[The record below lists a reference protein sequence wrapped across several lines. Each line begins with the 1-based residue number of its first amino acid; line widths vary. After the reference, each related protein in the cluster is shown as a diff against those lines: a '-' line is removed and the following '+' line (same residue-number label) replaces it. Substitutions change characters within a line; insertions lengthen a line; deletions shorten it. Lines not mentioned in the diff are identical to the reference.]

1 VTAPRRQAWLSV
13 LVAIAVAGAVAIA
26 LRAGTNVGEKPAI
39 WDEDVM
45 LPVVTAIVEGGWT
58 AEHLLDY
65 EDTKGPAFFWTY
77 ALAAEIVGADLAAL
91 RGLSIACFV
100 LGAGAVG
107 WLAARCGFRP
117 ALVTAVALLFALT
130 PYLAVLGQ
138 LFMSEASFVLGALA
152 LALVVTSALGADDR
166 ARSRL
171 LGPVAFG
178 VLLAILLHHRPHA
191 AAYAGAAILVALER
205 RRGAAWPWLVAAAAA
220 GLARLPF
227 YIHWGGLVSP
237 SYQAKVE
244 LGVRLESVTYLLVAL
259 LPATAVMPWPLLR
272 ESTLRRRWAW
282 LAAGAA
288 AGLLLGALAA
298 PDLAGDTGGKFRG
311 LVASV
316 LTRIGPAPLRA
327 VLLALLAG
335 LGGAAL
341 AALIAVTTSAPL
353 RDARTVAI
361 RFAGWV
367 VLLGCA
373 LYAFTRGDV
382 YDRYVAVFLPLLPL
396 VYVDRLPRWL
406 VALQAAMLAAFA
418 GALALRWLT

>member
-1 VTAPRRQAWLSV
+1 L
-13 LVAIAVAGAVAIA
+13 AVAGAVAIA
-26 LRAGTNVGEKPAI
+26 LRGGTRIGAKPAI

-58 AEHLLDY
+58 APHLLDY

-77 ALAAEIVGADLAAL
+77 ALAAEVVGADLAAL

-117 ALVTAVALLFALT
+117 ALVAAVALLFALT
-130 PYLAVLGQ
+130 PYLAVLAQ
-138 LFMSEASFVLGALA
+138 LFMSEASFVLGALT
-152 LALVVTSALGADDR
+152 LALVVTGALGADD

-171 LGPVAFG
+171 LGPIAFG
-178 VLLAILLHHRPHA
+178 VLVAILLHHRPHA
-191 AAYAGAAILVALER
+191 AAYAGAALLVAIER
-205 RRGAAWPWLVAAAAA
+205 RRRASWPWLVAGVVA
-220 GLARLPF
+220 GAARLPL
-227 YIHWGGLVSP
+227 YLRWGGLVSP
-237 SYQAKVE
+237 SYQDKVE
-244 LGVRLESVTYLLVAL
+244 LGVRLGSVTYLIVAL
-259 LPATAVMPWPLLR
+259 LPATAVMLWPALR
-272 ESTLRRRWAW
+272 DGALRRRRWPW
-282 LAAGAA
+282 LAVGAA
-288 AGLLLGALAA
+288 AGVLLGALAA
-298 PDLAGDTGGKFRG
+298 PDLAGDGGGKFRG
-311 LVASV
+311 LVASA
-316 LTRIGPAPLRA
+316 LGRFDHAALRG

-335 LGGAAL
+335 IGGAAL

-361 RFAGWV
+361 RLAGWV
-367 VLLGCA
+367 VLLGCG
-373 LYAFTRGDV
+373 LYAFTKGDV

-418 GALALRWLT
+418 GALAMRWLM